1 MKIFENIKNIL
12 RKNYEGETGAGLM
25 WAPFWFALGI
35 AVYFG
40 LLSEPNIWLTVG
52 IAEIW
57 LLLMIFCRHWQY
69 RSILYAGLLCI
80 CGFLNIYAHSLY
92 TAHKMEFLPQQMT
105 YLSGYIYDISYNDNQ
120 RQRLLLSHVSNYDNP
135 LKGYFRITVTN
146 PHENFTI
153 GQCVELVAT
162 IFPPSRIPV
171 KNGFQL
177 NRKYF
182 YEKISAIGYSN
193 SEIFPIKCAEKPYG
207 IVSWLNG
214 VRQKVSQTVDNAL
227 PKDEAGV
234 AKALL
239 IGDKS
244 QISSQITNNYRGS
257 GLAHFLSVS
266 GLHMGA
272 IAALIFFL
280 VRFIL
285 ALFPSISL
293 RIDNKK
299 PAALAAIVGSVAYLL
314 ISGMAIPAQRA
325 FLMTTVVFIGVLFNR
340 AAISMRMVSMAALI
354 ILILQPQ
361 ALISISFQ
369 MSFAAVYALVA
380 FYEKYAGKIAQL
392 AHKGGII
399 NKILWYLLGILIG
412 DFVASLAT
420 TVFSIYHFHQV
431 AIYTSLG
438 NLLAGPLIGLWLMPN
453 ILLCLAA
460 LPFGLA
466 SYPLQL
472 LGVGI
477 GILNYI
483 TAKVAALPDSLLAV
497 SSLSFGGFIAI
508 IVGGF
513 WLCVWRQKWRL
524 WGIIPIMIGIVSM
537 FFGRLPD
544 MVIAP
549 EGRAV
554 AVRNNSGNMVMLTS
568 KTDSWLKKI
577 WQENFS
583 LQNENVEKNN
593 LQCNDNVCMYSKAVK
608 FDEKGQV
615 ELNGQKLD
623 MCAGGYYYGGKNP
636 HFEPLWNCAENRLWT
651 IHKKIK
657 EK

>member
-1 MKIFENIKNIL
+1 MEIIENIKNIL
-12 RKNYEGETGAGLM
+12 RKNYEGETGAGLI

-40 LLSEPNIWLTVG
+40 LLSEPNVWLTVG

-57 LLLMIFCRHWQY
+57 LLLMILCRHWQY
-69 RSILYAGLLCI
+69 RSILFAGLLCI

-120 RQRLLLSHVSNYDNP
+120 RQRLLLSRVSNYDNP

-153 GQCVELVAT
+153 GQCVEMVAT

-193 SEIFPIKCAEKPYG
+193 SEIFPIKCAEKSYG

-299 PAALAAIVGSVAYLL
+299 PAALAAILGSVAYLL

-325 FLMTTVVFIGVLFNR
+325 FLMTTVVLIGVLFNR
-340 AAISMRMVSMAALI
+340 AAISTRMVSMAALI

-380 FYEKYAGKIAQL
+380 FYEKYAGRIAQL
-392 AHKGGII
+392 AHSGGII

-466 SYPLQL
+466 AYPLQL
-472 LGVGI
+472 LGSGI

-513 WLCVWRQKWRL
+513 WLCVWRQQWRL

-537 FFGRLPD
+537 FFGQLPD

-554 AVRNNSGNMVMLTS
+554 AVRDNSGNMVMVTS

-583 LQNENVEKNN
+583 LRDKNIEKSN

-608 FDEKGQV
+608 FDDKGQV
-615 ELNGQKLD
+615 ELNGKKLD